1 MGKSLSLS
9 VVTIVSRSS
18 MLTSPTR
25 TASVAK
31 ELNLESSMSPCGI
44 TIDADGMVYVA
55 DSEQQQSSEVH
66 PRG

>member
-1 MGKSLSLS
+1 MGKSLLLNL
-9 VVTIVSRSS
+9 VTIVSRSS

-31 ELNLESSMSPCGI
+31 ELNLESSITRGI

-55 DSEQQQSSEVH
+55 DWWQQQSSEVH